1 MALQID
7 LGDVVA
13 VLALALSAWSMK
25 MTIDF
30 NRRQNEFIETNE
42 KLNQLLIEKESQE
55 TLLQKK
61 ADVSANFINIGKHNH
76 RLKVFNK
83 GRGTARNVRLEVLD
97 DAELLHTGDIADK
110 FPIPI
115 LEQHQSAEVI
125 ASVHMQSANR
135 THIKLIWDDDM
146 GIDNAK
152 ELTPV
157 LR

>member
-13 VLALALSAWSMK
+13 LLALVLSAWSMK
-25 MTIDF
+25 KTLDF
-30 NRRQNEFIETNE
+30 NRRQNEFIATNDR
-42 KLNQLLIEKESQE
+42 LNQLLIEKESQE
-55 TLLQKK
+55 TVSQKK
-61 ADVSANFINIGKHNH
+61 ADVSANFINIGKHDH

-97 DAELLHTGDIADK
+97 DADLLHAGDIADK

-135 THIKLIWDDDM
+135 THIKLMWDDDM
-146 GIDNAK
+146 GRNNTK